1 MRNKKRIIIYSPM
14 DTIDAL
20 GFNNNDYKS
29 LLKNI
34 NNNEHYNLNLLI
46 NKFAIFD
53 IESRVN
59 GDKEEYAK
67 VKPNIQYKYEV
78 IRNKSWENSFKYSK
92 KLYINKLNNIIEAY
106 KQQNINIKKA
116 RYKLDWRLAVG
127 LGEISVYETSIKLH
141 HIYGFPYIPAST
153 FKGSIRSWVINNYFK
168 GKEENA
174 LKDGFFLYVFGSAK
188 SEKSEESEERQG
200 NVVFF
205 DVFPITIP
213 NIELDIINTH
223 HPDYYKDGMSSPPGD
238 YDNPSLVNFLT
249 VKGATFEFVYGY
261 NNIYKVMNFKNTKFS
276 GEPDKIISGWI
287 DDALNYQG
295 IGAKT
300 SVGYGYFS
308 KIN

>member
-53 IESRVN
+53 IENRVN

-92 KLYINKLNNIIEAY
+92 KLYINRLNNIIEAY

-127 LGEISVYETSIKLH
+127 LEKYLFTKLLLNCT
-141 HIYGFPYIPAST
+141 IYMA
-153 FKGSIRSWVINNYFK
+153 
-168 GKEENA
+168 
-174 LKDGFFLYVFGSAK
+174 
-188 SEKSEESEERQG
+188 
-200 NVVFF
+200 
-205 DVFPITIP
+205 FPI
-213 NIELDIINTH
+213 
-223 HPDYYKDGMSSPPGD
+223 
-238 YDNPSLVNFLT
+238 FLLQPL
-249 VKGATFEFVYGY
+249 KGQLE
-261 NNIYKVMNFKNTKFS
+261 
-276 GEPDKIISGWI
+276 
-287 DDALNYQG
+287 
-295 IGAKT
+295 
-300 SVGYGYFS
+300 VG
-308 KIN
+308 